1 MDSIFNKPNIKSKCA
16 SCDLQNLFVFR
27 HLNVEQ
33 LSCFSYQ
40 MDQLNYEPGE
50 FIFKQGASPNGFIC
64 LKKGKVKI
72 TQLANNGKELIIDL
86 KSPPDTLGI
95 RALST
100 NSRYQSSA
108 VALDHVSICLI
119 PSKDFYRILD
129 SCPSVYK
136 ELFSYIGER
145 LVRADQ
151 KLVSLTQKTL
161 RARLADTL
169 LLLQENIGEDF
180 EGGIDIPLKRSEIAQ
195 LSNMTTSNV
204 IRTLS
209 EFKRDKL
216 IDLKDRKIKII
227 DKKNLFNISNFD
239 KF

>member
-1 MDSIFNKPNIKSKCA
+1 MDSTFNEPNIRSKCEF
-16 SCDLQNLFVFR
+16 CKLQKQFIFR

-33 LSCFSYQ
+33 LHSLSNQ
-40 MDQLNYEPGE
+40 MDQLHYEPGDI
-50 FIFKQGASPNGFIC
+50 IFKQGASPNGFIC

-72 TQLANNGKELIIDL
+72 TQMANNGKEMIIDL

-100 NSRYQSSA
+100 KSRYQSSA
-108 VALDHVSICLI
+108 VALDHVSICI
-119 PSKDFYRILD
+119 IHSKDFYQILD

-136 ELFSYIGER
+136 ELFNYIGER
-145 LVRADQ
+145 LVKADQ
-151 KLVSLTQKTL
+151 KLVSLTQKSL
-161 RARLADTL
+161 KGRLADTL
-169 LLLQENIGEDF
+169 LLLQKNIGEDL
-180 EGGIDIPLKRSEIAQ
+180 EGYIDIPLKRSEMAH

-216 IDLKDRKIKII
+216 IEINGRKYKII
-227 DKKNLFNISNFD
+227 GKQELFHLSEFD
-239 KF
+239 

>member
-1 MDSIFNKPNIKSKCA
+1 MDSTFNKPNNRSKCEF
-16 SCDLQNLFVFR
+16 CDLQNQFIFSN
-27 HLNVEQ
+27 LNVDQ
-33 LSCFSYQ
+33 LRCLSNQ
-40 MDQLNYEPGE
+40 MDQIQYGPGE

-100 NSRYQSSA
+100 KSKYEYSA
-108 VALDHVSICLI
+108 VALDHVTICLI
-119 PSKDFYRILD
+119 PLKDFYQISND
-129 SCPSVYK
+129 CPSIFK
-136 ELFSYIGER
+136 ELFNYLGER
-145 LVRADQ
+145 LVRADH

-161 RARLADTL
+161 RARLSDTL
-169 LLLQENIGEDF
+169 LHLHKTIGEDL
-180 EGGIDIPLKRSEIAQ
+180 EGYIDIPLKRSEMAQ

-209 EFKRDKL
+209 ELKRKKL
-216 IDLKDRKIKII
+216 IDINGRKIKII
-227 DKKNLFNISNFD
+227 EKDSLINFSEFD
-239 KF
+239 

>member
-1 MDSIFNKPNIKSKCA
+1 MDSIFNKPNIRSTCEF
-16 SCDLQNLFVFR
+16 CDLQKQFIFR

-33 LSCFSYQ
+33 LSSLSNK
-40 MDQLNYEPGE
+40 MDKLHFEPGE
-50 FIFKQGASPNGFIC
+50 FIFKLGASPNGFIC

-119 PSKDFYRILD
+119 PSKYFYQILD
-129 SCPSVYK
+129 SCPIVYK
-136 ELFSYIGER
+136 ELFNYIGER

-169 LLLQENIGEDF
+169 LLLRSNIGEDF
-180 EGGIDIPLKRSEIAQ
+180 EGYIDIPLKRSEMAQ

-209 EFKRDKL
+209 VFKLNKL
-216 IDLKDRKIKII
+216 IDFKARKIKII
-227 DKKNLFNISNFD
+227 SMEKLIHLSEFA
-239 KF
+239 

>member
-1 MDSIFNKPNIKSKCA
+1 MDSTFNEPNIRSKYEFCK
-16 SCDLQNLFVFR
+16 LQKQFIFR
-27 HLNVEQ
+27 HLNVGQ
-33 LSCFSYQ
+33 LHSLSSQ
-40 MDQLNYEPGE
+40 MDQLHYEPGD

-72 TQLANNGKELIIDL
+72 TQMANNGKELIIDL

-100 NSRYQSSA
+100 KSRYQSSA
-108 VALDHVSICLI
+108 VALDHVSICI
-119 PSKDFYRILD
+119 IHSKDFYKILD
-129 SCPSVYK
+129 SCPSVYM
-136 ELFSYIGER
+136 ELFNYIGER

-151 KLVSLTQKTL
+151 KLVSLTQKSL
-161 RARLADTL
+161 RGRLADTL
-169 LLLQENIGEDF
+169 LLLQKNIGEDL
-180 EGGIDIPLKRSEIAQ
+180 EGYIDIPLKRSEMAH

-216 IDLKDRKIKII
+216 IEINGRKFRII
-227 DKKNLFNISNFD
+227 GKQPLIHLSEFG
-239 KF
+239 